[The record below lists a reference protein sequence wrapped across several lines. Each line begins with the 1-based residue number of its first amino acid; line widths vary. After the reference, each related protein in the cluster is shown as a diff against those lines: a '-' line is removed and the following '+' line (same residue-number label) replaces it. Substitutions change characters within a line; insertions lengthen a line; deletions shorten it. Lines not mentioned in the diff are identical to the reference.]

1 CFKFYKLKGAFL
13 FIHNIPNNFNNMVI
27 FTNGSILYK
36 DQFKHNLQV
45 GVENKKISFVREEKT
60 IEEDGAEVIDLEG
73 GHLVPGL
80 IDVQLYGTE
89 GNYFGG
95 QPSVSNLRGMEDDL
109 IDEGLCGFLA
119 TVATNTDKVVEKA
132 IESAKA

>member
-1 CFKFYKLKGAFL
+1 
-13 FIHNIPNNFNNMVI
+13 MVI

-89 GNYFGG
+89 GNYFGVNPRC
-95 QPSVSNLRGMEDDL
+95 QTCEEWRM
-109 IDEGLCGFLA
+109 I
-119 TVATNTDKVVEKA
+119 
-132 IESAKA
+132 